1 MYAWVQDV
9 PIGRSVYGDI
19 MEGLGSET
27 PDGLLLHL
35 AYETEAGGLRY
46 VDIWRD
52 REACD
57 RFCEDQLH
65 PIVHPLLESANV
77 HLDGEPPRV
86 EIGFVHMWGGSL
98 TAPVWGGA
106 VGSTPN
112 AA

>member
-57 RFCEDQLH
+57 RFSEDQLH

-77 HLDGEPPRV
+77 HLDGSHVGRQPDSASLGRRCQQHPERGVTPTAN
-86 EIGFVHMWGGSL
+86 VHD
-98 TAPVWGGA
+98 
-106 VGSTPN
+106 N
-112 AA
+112 